1 MAKAKARK
9 LHDDDFI
16 QTISDSDTSIP
27 DLDEEEVDET
37 EVEKPTNKAIRGRS
51 NKIQDDESDFKLRF
65 DVDDF
70 EVPAQFDGWDFDMQD
85 RAKGSGRRQVDLNSI
100 IQRQLNKSNGIDE
113 DIYESNDG
121 SDVDSVEDSEKKDGQ
136 VTNLVKKT
144 PPRGSSTVELDADS
158 TKSDSSF
165 EEDEQRSMPK
175 TLKGPYRLPLDYE
188 WESDAEDINTQQ
200 ADEEDR
206 GHATALVEG
215 QHNDEKDDSEK
226 REVQYEQD
234 DEEEAAKESK
244 EDEGDEDKIGD
255 EEEEHDDED
264 DEDDDGNDDDDD
276 DDDDKSDEDRDDPKE
291 VAKFFAK
298 TPDQVTASAHKQFHT
313 LSISRPLLRSIANLG
328 FVTPTPVQSAVI
340 PIALLGK
347 DIVAGAVTG
356 SGKTAAY
363 MIPVLERLLY
373 RPKKIA
379 STRVIVLT
387 PTRELSIQ
395 VADVGRKLSQFI
407 AGIRFGLAVGGLNL
421 RLQEQELKTRP
432 DIVVATPGRFIDHIR
447 NSPSFQVEDVEILI
461 IDEADRMLEEGF
473 QKELTELLTLLPSK
487 RQTLLFS
494 ATMNSSIKSL
504 IQLSL
509 HQPVRIMINPPKQAA
524 SGLIQEFIRIKKR
537 EMAKPAILTWLLN
550 KFDYGERVMV
560 FVSRKETAHRLRVVL
575 GLLGIKVGELHGA
588 LSQDQRLT
596 GITDFRNSIVP
607 ILVCTDLASR
617 GLDIPKVEIVINYDM
632 PKTYD
637 IYLHRVGRTARAG
650 RTGRSIS
657 LVGEAKAER
666 GIVKDAVK
674 TLEKKNGKAVSRNV
688 DWDTVNKIAKSIE
701 SKEGMVEA
709 VLKEEKEEKQLAIA
723 EMELRKGENMVKH
736 WDEIQSR
743 PKRTWFEDNTKKKG
757 NNKKRRSKK
766 DDDD

>member
-1 MAKAKARK
+1 MARAKARK
-9 LHDDDFI
+9 LQDDDFI
-16 QTISDSDTSIP
+16 QTISDSDTSLP

-37 EVEKPTNKAIRGRS
+37 DVEKPTNKAIRGRS

-121 SDVDSVEDSEKKDGQ
+121 SDVDSAEDSEKKDGL

-144 PPRGSSTVELDADS
+144 PPRGSFTIELDADS

-165 EEDEQRSMPK
+165 EEDERRSMPK
-175 TLKGPYRLPLDYE
+175 TLKGPYRLPSDYE
-188 WESDAEDINTQQ
+188 LDSDAEDINSQQ
-200 ADEEDR
+200 DDEEDR
-206 GHATALVEG
+206 GQATALVEG

-234 DEEEAAKESK
+234 DEEEEAKENK
-244 EDEGDEDKIGD
+244 EDEGDEGKIDD
-255 EEEEHDDED
+255 EEEEE
-264 DEDDDGNDDDDD
+264 EEEEDDDDD
-276 DDDDKSDEDRDDPKE
+276 DEDKSDEDRDDPKE

-537 EMAKPAILTWLLN
+537 EMAKPAILTWILN
-550 KFDYGERVMV
+550 KFDHGERVMV

-666 GIVKDAVK
+666 GIVKEAVK
-674 TLEKKNGKAVSRNV
+674 TLEKKKGKAVSRNV

-701 SKEGMVEA
+701 SKEGMVED

-743 PKRTWFEDNTKKKG
+743 PKRTWFDDNTKKKG

-766 DDDD
+766 DDDDD

>member
-1 MAKAKARK
+1 MAKVKARK
-9 LHDDDFI
+9 LQDDDFI

-27 DLDEEEVDET
+27 DLDEEVDET
-37 EVEKPTNKAIRGRS
+37 DVEKPTNKGIRGRS
-51 NKIQDDESDFKLRF
+51 NKIQDDESDFKLSF

-121 SDVDSVEDSEKKDGQ
+121 SDVHSAEDSEENDGLA
-136 VTNLVKKT
+136 TNFVKAPKIH
-144 PPRGSSTVELDADS
+144 SSTVELDAHS
-158 TKSDSSF
+158 TNSGSSF
-165 EEDEQRSMPK
+165 EEEEQRSVRK
-175 TLKGPYRLPLDYE
+175 TLKGPYRLPLE
-188 WESDAEDINTQQ
+188 NELESDADDTNSRQD
-200 ADEEDR
+200 DEEDSDQ
-206 GHATALVEG
+206 ATELVEG
-215 QHNDEKDDSEK
+215 QRNEATDDSEE

-234 DEEEAAKESK
+234 DEEEETEENK
-244 EDEGDEDKIGD
+244 
-255 EEEEHDDED
+255 EEEEGDAEKIDGDDDDNNNNNNDHDDY
-264 DEDDDGNDDDDD
+264 GDDD
-276 DDDDKSDEDRDDPKE
+276 DDDDKSDEEQDDPKE

-298 TPDQVTASAHKQFHT
+298 PPEQGTASAHKQFNT

-379 STRVIVLT
+379 STRVVVLT

-407 AGIRFGLAVGGLNL
+407 GGIRFGLAVGGLNL
-421 RLQEQELKTRP
+421 RLQEQDLKTRP

-509 HQPVRIMINPPKQAA
+509 HQPVRIMINPPKQTA

-550 KFDYGERVMV
+550 KFDSRERVMI

-596 GITDFRNSIVP
+596 GITEFRNSIVP

-674 TLEKKNGKAVSRNV
+674 TLEKKKGKAVSRNV
-688 DWDTVNKIAKSIE
+688 DWDTVNKIAKNIE
-701 SKEGMVEA
+701 SKEGMVED
-709 VLKEEKEEKQLAIA
+709 VLTEEKEEKQLAIA

-743 PKRTWFEDNTKKKG
+743 PKRTWFDDNTKKQGK
-757 NNKKRRSKK
+757 NKKRRSKK
-766 DDDD
+766 DDD

>member
-1 MAKAKARK
+1 MAKVKARK
-9 LHDDDFI
+9 LQDDDFI

-27 DLDEEEVDET
+27 DLDDELDET
-37 EVEKPTNKAIRGRS
+37 DVEKPTNKDIRGGRS
-51 NKIQDDESDFKLRF
+51 NKIQDDESDFKLSF

-85 RAKGSGRRQVDLNSI
+85 RAKGSGRRQVDLNGI
-100 IQRQLNKSNGIDE
+100 IQRQLNKSKGIDE
-113 DIYESNDG
+113 DIYESNDE
-121 SDVDSVEDSEKKDGQ
+121 SDVDSAEDSEEKDGL
-136 VTNLVKKT
+136 VTNLVKA
-144 PPRGSSTVELDADS
+144 PPRGSSTVELDADN

-165 EEDEQRSMPK
+165 EDDEQRSARK
-175 TLKGPYRLPLDYE
+175 TLKGPYRLPLE
-188 WESDAEDINTQQ
+188 IELESDAGDTNSQPD
-200 ADEEDR
+200 DEEDS
-206 GHATALVEG
+206 GQATEVVEG
-215 QHNDEKDDSEK
+215 QRNDAKDDGEE

-234 DEEEAAKESK
+234 
-244 EDEGDEDKIGD
+244 
-255 EEEEHDDED
+255 EEEETEENKEEEGDAEEIDE
-264 DEDDDGNDDDDD
+264 EDGNNNDDN
-276 DDDDKSDEDRDDPKE
+276 DDDDKSDEEQDDPKE

-298 TPDQVTASAHKQFHT
+298 TPEQGTASAHKQFHT

-407 AGIRFGLAVGGLNL
+407 GGIRFGLAVGGLNL

-509 HQPVRIMINPPKQAA
+509 HQPVRIMINPPKQTA

-550 KFDYGERVMV
+550 KFDRRERVMV

-596 GITDFRNSIVP
+596 GITEFRNSITP

-674 TLEKKNGKAVSRNV
+674 TLEKKKGKAVSRNV
-688 DWDTVNKIAKSIE
+688 DWDIVNKIAKNIE
-701 SKEGMVEA
+701 SKEGMVGD

-743 PKRTWFEDNTKKKG
+743 PKRTWFDDNTKKKG

>member
-1 MAKAKARK
+1 MARSRSRK
-9 LHDDDFI
+9 PQAEDFI
-16 QTISDSDTSIP
+16 ETISDSDTSIP
-27 DLDEEEVDET
+27 DLDDDLDEDEATNVT
-37 EVEKPTNKAIRGRS
+37 EPEKETRPGSS
-51 NKIQDDESDFKLRF
+51 NKNRNDESDFKLKF
-65 DVDDF
+65 ELDDF
-70 EVPAQFDGWDFDMQD
+70 ETAAQFEGWDFEMKD

-100 IQRQLNKSNGIDE
+100 IQRQLNKSNAVSQ
-113 DIYESNDG
+113 DISESSNEPDG
-121 SDVDSVEDSEKKDGQ
+121 DSEVDSEEKDRNMANSDMKTSSRVSSEVKVDASNMKRDYDSE
-136 VTNLVKKT
+136 
-144 PPRGSSTVELDADS
+144 A
-158 TKSDSSF
+158 
-165 EEDEQRSMPK
+165 DEQRSAEN
-175 TLKGPYRLPLDYE
+175 LKGPYRLPLE
-188 WESDAEDINTQQ
+188 VESDID
-200 ADEEDR
+200 
-206 GHATALVEG
+206 
-215 QHNDEKDDSEK
+215 
-226 REVQYEQD
+226 
-234 DEEEAAKESK
+234 
-244 EDEGDEDKIGD
+244 GDVKAF
-255 EEEEHDDED
+255 
-264 DEDDDGNDDDDD
+264 EDDDGDRNISAMEEVGDQHYDEIVDDDEQEPDD
-276 DDDDKSDEDRDDPKE
+276 EDEGEESEQDRDDPKE
-291 VAKFFAK
+291 VAKFFARGPK
-298 TPDQVTASAHKQFHT
+298 DAASAHKQFHT
-313 LSISRPLLRSIANLG
+313 LSISRPLLRGIATLG
-328 FVTPTPVQSAVI
+328 FVSPTPVQSAVI
-340 PIALLGK
+340 PTALLGK

-421 RLQEQELKTRP
+421 RLQEQELKSRP

-524 SGLIQEFIRIKKR
+524 SGLIQEFVRIRKR
-537 EMAKPAILTWLLN
+537 DTAKPAILTWLLK
-550 KFDYGERVMV
+550 KFDQRERVMV

-596 GITDFRNSIVP
+596 GITDFRNSTVP

-657 LVGEAKAER
+657 LVGDAKSER
-666 GIVKDAVK
+666 SIVKDAIKSV
-674 TLEKKNGKAVSRNV
+674 EKQKSKAISRNV
-688 DWDTVNKIAKSIE
+688 DWVAVNMIVKDME
-701 SKEGMVEA
+701 SKEEMVEE

-736 WDEIQSR
+736 WDEIKSR
-743 PKRTWFEDNTKKKG
+743 PKRTWFADNSKKRH
-757 NNKKRRSKK
+757 NKKRRSNK
-766 DDDD
+766 DDE

>member
-1 MAKAKARK
+1 MAKSKSRI

-27 DLDEEEVDET
+27 DLDEEEDDEDNT
-37 EVEKPTNKAIRGRS
+37 EVQEQKKSSRSGSNTNK
-51 NKIQDDESDFKLRF
+51 DDEADFRLRF
-65 DVDDF
+65 EVDDF
-70 EVPAQFDGWDFDMQD
+70 EMPAQFDGWNFDMQD
-85 RAKGSGRRQVDLNSI
+85 RAKGSGRRQVDLDSI
-100 IQRQLNKSNGIDE
+100 IQRQLNKSNGA
-113 DIYESNDG
+113 DG
-121 SDVDSVEDSEKKDGQ
+121 DVSEGEFDNDSVEDSNETDTLPSDFSKKKSRTISETFESDEEG
-136 VTNLVKKT
+136 TKT
-144 PPRGSSTVELDADS
+144 
-158 TKSDSSF
+158 
-165 EEDEQRSMPK
+165 PK
-175 TLKGPYRLPLDYE
+175 TLKGPYRLPLNITSAADLE
-188 WESDAEDINTQQ
+188 DSEVQDDGDEVRNSENEVVEVQRIGEKQNGESD
-200 ADEEDR
+200 EENYER
-206 GHATALVEG
+206 EG
-215 QHNDEKDDSEK
+215 SPEDEKNEN
-226 REVQYEQD
+226 
-234 DEEEAAKESK
+234 DEEEDVEDEDDDEK
-244 EDEGDEDKIGD
+244 ED
-255 EEEEHDDED
+255 D
-264 DEDDDGNDDDDD
+264 DEDDDNGG
-276 DDDDKSDEDRDDPKE
+276 EQDDPKM

-298 TPDQVTASAHKQFHT
+298 APEQDTTSAHKQFHT
-313 LSISRPLLRSIANLG
+313 LAISRPLLRGVANLG

-379 STRVIVLT
+379 STRVVVLT
-387 PTRELSIQ
+387 PTRELAIQ

-432 DIVVATPGRFIDHIR
+432 DIVVATPGRFIDHVR

-524 SGLIQEFIRIKKR
+524 SGLIQEFIRIRKR
-537 EMAKPAILTWLLN
+537 EVAKPAILTWLLK
-550 KFDYGERVMV
+550 KFDHGERVMV
-560 FVSRKETAHRLRVVL
+560 FVATKETAHRLRVVL
-575 GLLGIKVGELHGA
+575 GLIGIKVGELHGA

-596 GITDFRNSIVP
+596 GITGFRNSTVP
-607 ILVCTDLASR
+607 VLVCTDLASR

-650 RTGRSIS
+650 RAGRSIS
-657 LVGEAKAER
+657 LVGEAKMER
-666 GIVKDAVK
+666 IIVKDAVK
-674 TLEKKNGKAVSRNV
+674 TLEKTKGKAVSRNV
-688 DWDTVNKIAKSIE
+688 DWDTVNKIAKDIAVKAE
-701 SKEGMVEA
+701 MVEE

-743 PKRTWFEDNTKKKG
+743 PKRTWFDDSSKDKG
-757 NNKKRRSKK
+757 SSKKRRSKK
-766 DDDD
+766 Q